1 MRQYLELIEQK
12 QSIEEIAEELISK
25 GIDTATED
33 ILSDIKKVIADSPS
47 DQTKKNSDN

>member
-1 MRQYLELIEQK
+1 MRQYLELMEQK
-12 QSIEEIAEELISK
+12 QSIEEIADELISK
-25 GIDTATED
+25 GIYTATDD